1 MKLNT
6 SNTLAVAC
14 GLALVVSMPSGNVFA
29 RGSGGRVSGGHFSGG
44 VSHSSSHIG
53 MSHSSSHMTTRS
65 HHVGRG
71 TPTNGMNRVKNFRT
85 NRTSRVVRGRKF
97 SNRFMASRHRLYRD
111 STRKFSA
118 SKGPYW
124 KKYGWGQSC
133 GPWGCGFGWGWG
145 SWYSPNCYGWCSYET
160 LPVVAYYNPYC
171 DCGNVVDG
179 VDYSVP
185 IASASAT
192 ANDSDDSDAFA
203 TAREAFAQG
212 NLDAALKAVSV
223 AVLQTPH
230 NPDVHQFHSLVLFA
244 ANNYCKSAT
253 VAHAVL
259 EEGPGWTWQTLQTFY
274 ESSDAYTE
282 QLRRLEHFVSEHP
295 SDPNVRFLLGYHYLM
310 LNHPES
316 AERQLAQVVELEP
329 KDKLV
334 ANILTGLKTEAP
346 AKTAPIQTAPSKAAP
361 SKTATV
367 KSEPADIAP
376 IQPVPSQ
383 NVPMQI
389 VPTRAASAQA
399 PTGKTEPVPVV
410 EDEREQIPP
419 AVTDRAK
426 LVPIKG
432 KSTTVEPA
440 KVELA
445 KDDSEKAQPAKG
457 ESEKAETAKVAPTLK
472 EEEDESEEVETAKTE
487 PVKRETAKVPTPTTV
502 SDKTAKEAYED
513 EPTSDAKPAANEE
526 LVAEARGPAAPTTPI
541 TGTWKATP
549 EKGILI
555 ELTLRDDKTFTW
567 KFSANGKTQNFSGKY
582 QVSAKSLVLT
592 REDGEAMDGTLDRDG
607 DASFKFRM
615 KDADADDPGLNFSR

>member
-6 SNTLAVAC
+6 PNTLAVTC
-14 GLALVVSMPSGNVFA
+14 SLALVASTLSGSVFA
-29 RGSGGRVSGGHFSGG
+29 RGSGG
-44 VSHSSSHIG
+44 HSSRG
-53 MSHSSSHMTTRS
+53 MSHSSSHTTS
-65 HHVGRG
+65 THNFGRG
-71 TPTNGMNRVKNFRT
+71 VPTNGRNHVNNFKVNRN
-85 NRTSRVVRGRKF
+85 SHVVRGRSVKNSF
-97 SNRFMASRHRLYRD
+97 VGSRHRRYRYTTQKLL
-111 STRKFSA
+111 S
-118 SKGPYW
+118 SKSPYW
-124 KKYGWGQSC
+124 KNYTSWGKSC

-145 SWYSPNCYGWCSYET
+145 SWYSPCCYGWCSYET

-171 DCGNVVDG
+171 ECAGNIVDG

-185 IASASAT
+185 IAGASST
-192 ANDSDDSDAFA
+192 TDDSDDSDAFA
-203 TAREAFAQG
+203 AAREAFAQG
-212 NLDAALKAVSV
+212 NFDAALKAISV
-223 AVLQTPH
+223 AVLRTPH
-230 NPDVHQFHSLVLFA
+230 NQDVHQFHSLVLFA
-244 ANNYCKSAT
+244 ANSYCKSAT

-259 EEGPGWTWQTLQTFY
+259 EEGPGWSWDTLQTFY
-274 ESSDAYTE
+274 SSPDVYTE

-316 AERQLAQVVELEP
+316 AERQLAQAVELEP

-346 AKTAPIQTAPSKAAP
+346 AKTAPIQTAPSNAAP
-361 SKTATV
+361 SKIATA
-367 KSEPADIAP
+367 KSEATDIAP

-383 NVPMQI
+383 NAPMQI
-389 VPTRAASAQA
+389 VPTRTAPAQT

-410 EDEREQIPP
+410 EDEREEIAP
-419 AVTDRAK
+419 AVTERAK

-432 KSTTVEPA
+432 KSTKVEPA

-445 KDDSEKAQPAKG
+445 KDDSEKA
-457 ESEKAETAKVAPTLK
+457 ETAKVDPTLK
-472 EEEDESEEVETAKTE
+472 EEEDEPEEVETAKTE
-487 PVKRETAKVPTPTTV
+487 PVKRETAKVPTATTV

-513 EPTSDAKPAANEE
+513 EPTPDAKPTLDAKPAVNEE

-549 EKGILI
+549 EKGIQI

-567 KFSANGKTQNFSGKY
+567 KFSANGKTQIFSGKY

-592 REDGEAMDGTLDRDG
+592 REDGEAMDGALDRDG
-607 DASFKFRM
+607 DGSFKFRM
-615 KDADADDPGLNFSR
+615 KDADADDPGLTFSR